1 MRARLAKQTK
11 QLQEVL
17 ESAEAME
24 RERDFYFSKLRQ
36 VEILCQAKENDDDGF
51 VKKIVDILYAED
63 TSEGEEIASQKMASL
78 QV

>member
-36 VEILCQAKENDDDGF
+36 VEILCQAKENDDGF